1 MQSKSNG
8 NFSVDTFQHFAY
20 MSSNPKYKQIIDN
33 IINPVKETE
42 QIKQNNHVVLD
53 YSFINKF

>member
-8 NFSVDTFQHFAY
+8 NFSIDTFQHFAY

>member
-8 NFSVDTFQHFAY
+8 NFSIDTFQHFAY
-20 MSSNPKYKQIIDN
+20 MSSNPKYKQVIDS
-33 IINPVKETE
+33 IINPAKELE
-42 QIKQNNHVVLD
+42 QLKKSNEVLLD

>member
-33 IINPVKETE
+33 IINPVKESE
-42 QIKQNNHVVLD
+42 QLNQSNKVVLD